1 MKKTTLQRVLALA
14 LSLCLLLGMG
24 ILPKAEAVTD
34 NWQTVYTQNSTK
46 VEVNANDPF
55 NATFITRASAY
66 YTKKI
71 DVQTGTKISFDVNF
85 PAITSGEVMQYG
97 IALMDRPNATHNY
110 ANYGNGGSA
119 NGLAVELVSTG
130 DAVALKATVS
140 KMDNGVRPDW
150 SKRTDVTITSA
161 VANPRNTTDVYNFT
175 FEKLAETGEKSWK
188 VTITR
193 PNGTSAPYQYSAND
207 IPQDWFANGAY
218 VAVSCMNNGTHSLAV
233 SNLKVVQPNA
243 TTNWRVVQH
252 NSNGKLTLVTDN
264 PVDATF
270 ENYVTGNYNQKI
282 NVKEGTTISF
292 KVNFPKITDGTLLQY
307 GFALVDTP
315 DSFYTNHQR
324 NNMYLE
330 LSSVPTQAKA
340 LKATAAY
347 KRSGET
353 SRTTVHTIT
362 AGLAQVPNTEDVYEV
377 TFKKINETVND
388 VNYSWSLALRKYNA
402 AGQTPYSI
410 VKYTAEQIPHD
421 MFANGAYFAV
431 GSLAGSTTHTVKV
444 TDFMVSNWDILSS
457 TIGATHD
464 LRTESTNTFN
474 AAFSNPTTGYY
485 NQKIEVVDGMTISMK
500 VKAVVLKESSDMQFG
515 IYLANAPKYFGSTG
529 SGKSLGVEVTSLSAF
544 KYDLR
549 AVTCAR
555 VPGRTPYGNHVLGSR
570 NTTTAYTLT
579 FEKLPASE
587 ANSWKVTVTNG
598 ATVLKDELV
607 ADTVIP
613 DDMFNDGLYISAGS
627 LNSVTGHSMSVFD
640 LEITRPDAVAY
651 VGSVPYGDIQ
661 KAVEVANG
669 EAVVL
674 KKDIALTEAL
684 DLTDK
689 AVTLDLDGKTLSGAE
704 NLTLGAGTDLTVKG
718 GSLEGKLALAADG
731 AKLTADCPIALELNG
746 KTATVNAK
754 NVTLTDSGTDDGTE
768 GGKVYGNITPANT
781 VTKEGNISYVALPGE
796 DANGKYYTANAVR
809 VAVKKVNIRPSAAG
823 MYFTTDFKFNKNVV
837 DAIASANNAAA
848 EGEKNNGYG
857 VVLSL
862 EAKPGADFMAGAKG
876 EAWTVGA
883 APTAGDNFIST
894 GNSCL
899 VKDIFKDTTPEENA
913 QRGATDIYANAY
925 VKIGDTIIMAENP
938 TDVVYSMKT
947 VMQILNTMVRDE
959 LTAGVLSENSLKAR
973 AFYETWQSA
982 MSGWNLDA
990 MAKENDKGADA

>member
-1 MKKTTLQRVLALA
+1 MKKTISRRILSLALA
-14 LSLCLLLGMG
+14 LCLLLSLAPAMN
-24 ILPKAEAVTD
+24 LVSEADALTD
-34 NWQTVYTQNSTK
+34 NWQSVYVQTNPDLPLGK
-46 VEVNANDPF
+46 LEIDANDPF
-55 NATFITRASAY
+55 SAKFINRVSAY

-85 PAITSGEVMQYG
+85 PVIDTVLQYG
-97 IALMDRPNATHNY
+97 FALMDRPNATHQYPSN
-110 ANYGNGGSA
+110 GNGGTA
-119 NGLAVELVSTG
+119 NGLVAELVTSGTTLTG
-130 DAVALKATVS
+130 VAS
-140 KMDNGVRPDW
+140 KWAAGVRT
-150 SKRTDVTITSA
+150 SYGVNSITSS
-161 VANPRNTTDVYNFT
+161 VAAPQNTTDVYNIT
-175 FEKLAETGEKSWK
+175 FEKLAETDANSWK

-193 PNGTSAPYQYSAND
+193 ADGTTASYSYKATD
-207 IPQDWFANGAY
+207 IPHDMLKNGAY
-218 VAVSCMNNGTHSLAV
+218 LAMSCMNGKANTLAI

-340 LKATAAY
+340 LKAAAAY

-410 VKYTAEQIPHD
+410 FKYTAEQIPHD

-444 TDFMVSNWDILSS
+444 TDFMVSNWDILSG

-607 ADTVIP
+607 ADTVVP

-651 VGSVPYGDIQ
+651 VGSVPYGDLEA
-661 KAVEVANG
+661 AVEAADG
-669 EAVVL
+669 ETVKLVE
-674 KKDIALTEAL
+674 DVTITEPMNVEE
-684 DLTDK
+684 
-689 AVTLDLDGKTLSGAE
+689 VTLDLNGKTLSGAE

-718 GSLEGKLALAADG
+718 GSLEGKLALADNG
-731 AKLTADCPIALELNG
+731 AKLTVDCPIALELNG
-746 KTATVNAK
+746 KTATVNASD
-754 NVTLTDSGTDDGTE
+754 VTLTDAATIDGEE

-796 DANGKYYTANAVR
+796 DDNGKYYTANAVR

-823 MYFTTDFKFNKNVV
+823 MYFTTEFKFNKNVV

-862 EAKPGADFMAGAKG
+862 EAKPGADFMDGAKG

-947 VMQILNTMVRDE
+947 VMQTLNTMVRDE